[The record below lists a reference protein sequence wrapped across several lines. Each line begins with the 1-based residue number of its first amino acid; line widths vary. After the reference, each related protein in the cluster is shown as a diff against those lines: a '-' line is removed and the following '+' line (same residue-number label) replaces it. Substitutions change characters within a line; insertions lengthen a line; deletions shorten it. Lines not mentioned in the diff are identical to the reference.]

1 MKRFVILP
9 LMILG
14 TLAMVNAC
22 VDHYDQIEATIRI
35 VNQSSSQVEGEMRGG
50 GNHFSLAP
58 EEKVSWNVNL
68 CLNKKE
74 GQSISDWHVLGPW
87 EITVDGVRYEMK
99 DSSEKDFFHVH
110 GWALTENSSGPLFEL
125 VLTDESIGRMLSYA
139 KGQ

>member
-1 MKRFVILP
+1 MKRIVIIS

-22 VDHYDQIEATIRI
+22 VDHYDEIEATIRI
-35 VNQSSSQVEGEMRGG
+35 VNQSSSQVEGEMRSGL
-50 GNHFSLAP
+50 NYFSLGP
-58 EEKVSWNVNL
+58 EEKISWNVNL

-99 DSSEKDFFHVH
+99 DSSEKDFFQVH
-110 GWALTENSSGPLFEL
+110 GWALTEKPSGPLFEL
-125 VLTDESIGRMLSYA
+125 ILTDESIARMLSYA